1 MNTEFYNKLKA
12 NDVEEKNINSLSKL
26 ITLTQK
32 KINRVEGLENYIPII
47 TAFYSYVKENYDAYL
62 KKTDETLRK
71 DGKEERKILEKCKG
85 NYAPF
90 VSKYYTREKIEE
102 KFDDL
107 VSDDNYLNIIVE
119 LGSDELY
126 KNLSEVASIK
136 LKKSNKY
143 KSSYDKIKNAFIN
156 NNIDPKYFTDI
167 ELAQEK
173 NVSDSAKDIIG
184 KIDEFDKIVDAKPLE
199 TPVLDNSNINE
210 YEKIANSAM
219 DKINEI
225 VNNRNV
231 ELPKEYKP
239 EEKKEE
245 PKENSNSYDFS
256 KFDDNYSSIKSM
268 NDNLDK
274 KEQELIEKQ
283 KEIEMERKRVE
294 RLEQRRENEMV
305 LNASDDLGV
314 SKEKLDNVISKSG
327 IDLKDVDKI
336 IISKEML
343 DSVANGYIASLSNNK
358 FNNFLENVS
367 RGNKLKNADFTVENL
382 EGINILKINSN
393 DAVSKIASC
402 EQKLFNKIS
411 NAAQKK
417 ASLKNRIVSLA
428 NKTKEEIISR
438 ISEAKERVEDSVYE
452 TRKNISNKLY
462 HMAGKMSPDDYL
474 SYDTSGRTPIEGFSN
489 NFNSNHNDDDH
500 EKVNEEADNMIKDY
514 DEKRNSSKEK
524 EITSILDEVNERR
537 DHSEPKKVDDREL
550 NKILDDLKNNRTY
563 ANSGTYVGNTES
575 KIEEEIHKS
584 K

>member
-12 NDVEEKNINSLSKL
+12 NDAKEKEWSSLGKLRGITNKKLAKAKGDEIYAL
-26 ITLTQK
+26 ITT
-32 KINRVEGLENYIPII
+32 
-47 TAFYSYVKENYDAYL
+47 FYSYVKENYEKYAEQY
-62 KKTDETLRK
+62 
-71 DGKEERKILEKCKG
+71 KESF
-85 NYAPF
+85 APWIA
-90 VSKYYTREKIEE
+90 KYYTKEKIEE
-102 KFDDL
+102 KFNDL
-107 VSDDNYLNIIVE
+107 MSDERYLDIILDLGGASLYSDLMQVAYDKAKNGDLTDFDNYTKLRRKAPSM
-119 LGSDELY
+119 GF
-126 KNLSEVASIK
+126 SI
-136 LKKSNKY
+136 N
-143 KSSYDKIKNAFIN
+143 DFR
-156 NNIDPKYFTDI
+156 DI
-167 ELAQEK
+167 EVEK
-173 NVSDSAKDIIG
+173 TKGQYSSKFSSDSILEKSE
-184 KIDEFDKIVDAKPLE
+184 EFDKIVDAKPLE

-219 DKINEI
+219 DKINKLVSE
-225 VNNRNV
+225 RNI
-231 ELPKEYKP
+231 ELPKEDKT
-239 EEKKEE
+239 EEKNEE

-283 KEIEMERKRVE
+283 REIEMERKRVD

-382 EGINILKINSN
+382 DGINILKINSN

-411 NAAQKK
+411 NTAQKK
-417 ASLKNRIVSLA
+417 ASLKNKIISFA
-428 NKTKEEIISR
+428 NMKKEEIISR

-462 HMAGKMSPDDYL
+462 QMAGKISP
-474 SYDTSGRTPIEGFSN
+474 N
-489 NFNSNHNDDDH
+489 NNQNNDDGD
-500 EKVNEEADNMIKDY
+500 EKANREVEDMIKAL

-524 EITSILDEVNERR
+524 EISSILDEVNERR

-550 NKILDDLKNNRTY
+550 NKILEALKNNKTY

-575 KIEEEIHKS
+575 KMEEEIHKS
-584 K
+584 M

>member
-1 MNTEFYNKLKA
+1 MNTEFYNELKA
-12 NDVEEKNINSLSKL
+12 NDAEEKNANSLNEL
-26 ITLTQK
+26 AHVTQK
-32 KINRVEGLENYIPII
+32 KINAAKKIEDYIPLI
-47 TAFYSYVKENYDAYL
+47 TTFYDYVKENYGQYINTYKKAY
-62 KKTDETLRK
+62 TPWIT
-71 DGKEERKILEKCKG
+71 
-85 NYAPF
+85 
-90 VSKYYTREKIEE
+90 KYYTKEKIEE

-126 KNLSEVASIK
+126 KNLSEVASLRLMK
-136 LKKSNKY
+136 DGKY
-143 KSSYDKIKNAFIN
+143 KSSYDKIKNAFIS
-156 NNIDPKYFTDI
+156 NNIDPKYFIDI

-173 NVSDSAKDIIG
+173 NISDSAKDLIT
-184 KIDEFDKIVDAKPLE
+184 KINSVNTINDVKPLE

-231 ELPKEYKP
+231 ELPKEDKP

-245 PKENSNSYDFS
+245 PKENGNSYDFS

-283 KEIEMERKRVE
+283 KEIEMGRKRVE

-305 LNASDDLGV
+305 LNASNDLGV
-314 SKEKLDNVISKSG
+314 SKEKLDNIINKSNV
-327 IDLKDVDKI
+327 DLKEVNKI
-336 IISKEML
+336 VISKEML
-343 DSVANGYIASLSNNK
+343 DKAANGYVANLPKSK
-358 FNNFLENVS
+358 FNNLLENIIRS
-367 RGNKLKNADFTVENL
+367 NKLRKADFTVENL
-382 EGINILKINSN
+382 DGVNILKINSN

-411 NAAQKK
+411 NTAQKK
-417 ASLKNRIVSLA
+417 ASLKNRIVSLV

-474 SYDTSGRTPIEGFSN
+474 SYDTSNRPPIESLNN
-489 NFNSNHNDDDH
+489 NFNSNHNDDDD
-500 EKVNEEADNMIKDY
+500 EKTNREVGDMIKAL
-514 DEKRNSSKEK
+514 DEKRNSPKEK
-524 EITSILDEVNERR
+524 EITSILDDINERR

-550 NKILDDLKNNRTY
+550 NKILDDLKNNKTY

-584 K
+584 M

>member
-1 MNTEFYNKLKA
+1 MNTEFYNELKA
-12 NDVEEKNINSLSKL
+12 NDAEEKNANSLNEL
-26 ITLTQK
+26 AHVTQK
-32 KINRVEGLENYIPII
+32 KINAAKKIEDYIPLI
-47 TAFYSYVKENYDAYL
+47 TTFYDYVKENYGQYINTYKKAY
-62 KKTDETLRK
+62 TPWIT
-71 DGKEERKILEKCKG
+71 
-85 NYAPF
+85 
-90 VSKYYTREKIEE
+90 KYYTKEKIEE

-126 KNLSEVASIK
+126 KNLSEVASLRLMK
-136 LKKSNKY
+136 DGRY

-156 NNIDPKYFTDI
+156 NNVDPKYFIDI
-167 ELAQEK
+167 ELKTEE
-173 NVSDSAKDIIG
+173 NISDSAKDLITNINSVNT
-184 KIDEFDKIVDAKPLE
+184 INDVKPFE
-199 TPVLDNSNINE
+199 APVLDNSNINE

-231 ELPKEYKP
+231 ELPKEDKT

-314 SKEKLDNVISKSG
+314 SKEKLDNIINKSN
-327 IDLKDVDKI
+327 IDLKEVNKI
-336 IISKEML
+336 VISKEML
-343 DSVANGYIASLSNNK
+343 DKAANGYVANLPKSK
-358 FNNFLENVS
+358 FNNFLENIIRS
-367 RGNKLKNADFTVENL
+367 NKLRKADFAVENL
-382 EGINILKINSN
+382 DGVNILKINSN

-417 ASLKNRIVSLA
+417 ASLKNKIVSFA
-428 NKTKEEIISR
+428 NMKKEEIISR

-474 SYDTSGRTPIEGFSN
+474 SYDTSDRPPIESLNN
-489 NFNSNHNDDDH
+489 NFNGNHNDDDD
-500 EKVNEEADNMIKDY
+500 EKTNREVEDMIKAL

-524 EITSILDEVNERR
+524 EITSILGEVNERI

-550 NKILDDLKNNRTY
+550 NKILDDLKNNKTY

-584 K
+584 M

>member
-1 MNTEFYNKLKA
+1 MNTEFYNELKA
-12 NDVEEKNINSLSKL
+12 NDAEEKNINSLNKL
-26 ITLTQK
+26 IILTKK

-71 DGKEERKILEKCKG
+71 DGKEERKILEKCKK

-90 VSKYYTREKIEE
+90 VSKYYTKEKIEE
-102 KFDDL
+102 KFDEL
-107 VSDDNYLNIIVE
+107 TSDNRYLNIVIE
-119 LGSDELY
+119 LGNEELY
-126 KNLSEVASIK
+126 KNMSEVVSKKIK
-136 LKKSNKY
+136 EDGKY
-143 KSSYDKIKNAFIN
+143 KSSYDKIKNAFIS

-173 NVSDSAKDIIG
+173 NISDSVKDLIS
-184 KIDEFDKIVDAKPLE
+184 KINSVNTINDVKPFE
-199 TPVLDNSNINE
+199 APVLDNSNINE

-231 ELPKEYKP
+231 ELPKEDKT

-245 PKENSNSYDFS
+245 PKENNNSYDFS

-314 SKEKLDNVISKSG
+314 SKEKLDNIINKSN
-327 IDLKDVDKI
+327 IDLKEVNKI
-336 IISKEML
+336 VISKEML
-343 DSVANGYIASLSNNK
+343 DKAANGYVASLSNNK
-358 FNNFLENVS
+358 FNNFLENVARS
-367 RGNKLKNADFTVENL
+367 NKLKKADFTVENL
-382 EGINILKINSN
+382 NGINILKINSN
-393 DAVSKIASC
+393 DAISKIASC

-417 ASLKNRIVSLA
+417 ASLKNRIINLTD
-428 NKTKEEIISR
+428 KTKENIISTINFVR
-438 ISEAKERVEDSVYE
+438 TKVSD
-452 TRKNISNKLY
+452 KLY
-462 HMAGKMSPDDYL
+462 QMADKISSNDYGL
-474 SYDTSGRTPIEGFSN
+474 YSNDFPTN
-489 NFNSNHNDDDH
+489 NFNDKNDD
-500 EKVNEEADNMIKDY
+500 EKEVIGKIDDVNKKNQNDMEDIIKKID
-514 DEKRNSSKEK
+514 DERNSKKEQ
-524 EITSILDEVNERR
+524 EVTSILDEVNERR
-537 DHSEPKKVDDREL
+537 DHSESKKVDDREL
-550 NKILDDLKNNRTY
+550 NEILDKLKNNKTY
-563 ANSGTYVGNTES
+563 ASSGTYVGNTES
-575 KIEEEIHKS
+575 KMEEEIHKS
-584 K
+584 M

>member
-26 ITLTQK
+26 IILTQK

-71 DGKEERKILEKCKG
+71 DGKEERKILEKCKE

-184 KIDEFDKIVDAKPLE
+184 KIDEFDKIVDVKPLE

-256 KFDDNYSSIKSM
+256 KFDDNYSSIKGM

-314 SKEKLDNVISKSG
+314 SKEKLDNIINKSN
-327 IDLKDVDKI
+327 IDLKEVNKI
-336 IISKEML
+336 VISKEML
-343 DSVANGYIASLSNNK
+343 DSVANGYVANLSKSK
-358 FNNFLENVS
+358 FNNFLENIIRS
-367 RGNKLKNADFTVENL
+367 NKLRKADFAVENL
-382 EGINILKINSN
+382 DGINILKINSN
-393 DAVSKIASC
+393 DAASKIASC

-417 ASLKNRIVSLA
+417 ASLKNKIISFA
-428 NKTKEEIISR
+428 NMKKEEIISR

-462 HMAGKMSPDDYL
+462 QMAGKISP
-474 SYDTSGRTPIEGFSN
+474 N
-489 NFNSNHNDDDH
+489 NNQNNDDGD
-500 EKVNEEADNMIKDY
+500 EKANREVEDMIKAL

-524 EITSILDEVNERR
+524 EISSILDEVNERR

-550 NKILDDLKNNRTY
+550 NKILEALKNNKTY

-575 KIEEEIHKS
+575 KMEEEIHKS
-584 K
+584 M

>member
-1 MNTEFYNKLKA
+1 MNTEFYNELKA
-12 NDVEEKNINSLSKL
+12 NDAEEKNANSLNKL
-26 ITLTQK
+26 AHVTQK
-32 KINRVEGLENYIPII
+32 KINAAKKIEDYIPLI
-47 TAFYSYVKENYDAYL
+47 TTFYDYVKENYGQYINIYKKAY
-62 KKTDETLRK
+62 TPWIT
-71 DGKEERKILEKCKG
+71 
-85 NYAPF
+85 
-90 VSKYYTREKIEE
+90 KYYTKEKIEE

-126 KNLSEVASIK
+126 KNLSEVASLRLMK
-136 LKKSNKY
+136 DGKY
-143 KSSYDKIKNAFIN
+143 KSSYDKIKKSFIS
-156 NNIDPKYFTDI
+156 NNIDPKYFIDI

-173 NVSDSAKDIIG
+173 NISDSAKDLIT
-184 KIDEFDKIVDAKPLE
+184 KINSVNTINDVKPLE

-231 ELPKEYKP
+231 ELPKEDKP

-245 PKENSNSYDFS
+245 PKENSNLYDFS

-314 SKEKLDNVISKSG
+314 SKEKLDNIINKSN
-327 IDLKDVDKI
+327 IDLKEVNKI
-336 IISKEML
+336 VISKEML
-343 DSVANGYIASLSNNK
+343 DKAANGYVANLPKSK
-358 FNNFLENVS
+358 FNNFLGNIIRS
-367 RGNKLKNADFTVENL
+367 NKLRKADFAVENL
-382 EGINILKINSN
+382 DGVNILKINSN

-411 NAAQKK
+411 NTAQKK
-417 ASLKNRIVSLA
+417 ASLKNRIVSLV

-474 SYDTSGRTPIEGFSN
+474 SYDTSDRPPVEGLN
-489 NFNSNHNDDDH
+489 NFNNNQNNDDGD
-500 EKVNEEADNMIKDY
+500 EKTNRKVEDMIKAL

-524 EITSILDEVNERR
+524 EITSILDDVNERR

-550 NKILDDLKNNRTY
+550 NKILDDLKNNKTY

-575 KIEEEIHKS
+575 KMEEEIHKS
-584 K
+584 M

>member
-102 KFDDL
+102 KFDDM

-126 KNLSEVASIK
+126 KNLSEVASKKIK
-136 LKKSNKY
+136 EDGKY
-143 KSSYDKIKNAFIN
+143 KSSYDKIKNAFIS

-231 ELPKEYKP
+231 ELPKEDKT

-274 KEQELIEKQ
+274 KEQALIEKQ
-283 KEIEMERKRVE
+283 KEIEMERKRVD

-343 DSVANGYIASLSNNK
+343 DSVANGYIASFSNNK

-382 EGINILKINSN
+382 DGINILKINSN

-500 EKVNEEADNMIKDY
+500 EKVNEEADKDY
-514 DEKRNSSKEK
+514 DEKRNSPEEK

-537 DHSEPKKVDDREL
+537 EHSEPKKVDDIEL

-584 K
+584 M

>member
-1 MNTEFYNKLKA
+1 MNTEFYNELKA
-12 NDVEEKNINSLSKL
+12 NDAKEKEWSSLGKLRGITNKKLAKAKGDEIYAL
-26 ITLTQK
+26 ITT
-32 KINRVEGLENYIPII
+32 
-47 TAFYSYVKENYDAYL
+47 FYSYVKENYEKYAEQY
-62 KKTDETLRK
+62 
-71 DGKEERKILEKCKG
+71 KESF
-85 NYAPF
+85 APWIA
-90 VSKYYTREKIEE
+90 KYYTKEKIEE
-102 KFDDL
+102 KFNDL
-107 VSDDNYLNIIVE
+107 MSDERYLDIILDLGGASLYSDLMQVAYNKAKNGVLFDIDNYISLKKKVSDMDFDVSNFPDMEEERKKRYSSISSSPDNV
-119 LGSDELY
+119 
-126 KNLSEVASIK
+126 
-136 LKKSNKY
+136 LK
-143 KSSYDKIKNAFIN
+143 
-156 NNIDPKYFTDI
+156 
-167 ELAQEK
+167 
-173 NVSDSAKDIIG
+173 

-219 DKINEI
+219 DKINKLVSE
-225 VNNRNV
+225 RNI
-231 ELPKEYKP
+231 ELPKEDKI
-239 EEKKEE
+239 EEKNEE

-382 EGINILKINSN
+382 DGINILKINSN

-411 NAAQKK
+411 NVAQKK

-500 EKVNEEADNMIKDY
+500 EKVNEEADKDY
-514 DEKRNSSKEK
+514 DEKRNSPEEK

-575 KIEEEIHKS
+575 KMEEEIHKS
-584 K
+584 M

>member
-126 KNLSEVASIK
+126 KNLSEVASKKIK
-136 LKKSNKY
+136 EDGKY
-143 KSSYDKIKNAFIN
+143 KSSYDKIKNTFIN

-173 NVSDSAKDIIG
+173 NISDSAKDIIG
-184 KIDEFDKIVDAKPLE
+184 KTDEFDKIVDAKPLE

-314 SKEKLDNVISKSG
+314 FKEKLDNVISKSG

-500 EKVNEEADNMIKDY
+500 EKVNEEADKDY
-514 DEKRNSSKEK
+514 DEKRNSPEEK

-537 DHSEPKKVDDREL
+537 EHSEPKKVDDIEL

-584 K
+584 M

>member
-1 MNTEFYNKLKA
+1 MNTEFYNELKA
-12 NDVEEKNINSLSKL
+12 NDAEEKNANSLNEL
-26 ITLTQK
+26 AHVTQK
-32 KINRVEGLENYIPII
+32 KINAAKKIEDYIPLI
-47 TAFYSYVKENYDAYL
+47 TTFYDYVKENYGQYINTYKKAY
-62 KKTDETLRK
+62 TPWIT
-71 DGKEERKILEKCKG
+71 
-85 NYAPF
+85 
-90 VSKYYTREKIEE
+90 KYYTKEKIEE

-126 KNLSEVASIK
+126 KNLSEVASLRLMK
-136 LKKSNKY
+136 DGRY

-156 NNIDPKYFTDI
+156 NNVDPKYFIDI

-173 NVSDSAKDIIG
+173 NISDSAKDLIT
-184 KIDEFDKIVDAKPLE
+184 KINSVNTINDVKPFE
-199 TPVLDNSNINE
+199 APVLDNSNINE

-231 ELPKEYKP
+231 ELPKEDKP

-305 LNASDDLGV
+305 LNASNDLGV
-314 SKEKLDNVISKSG
+314 SKEKLDNIINKSNV
-327 IDLKDVDKI
+327 DLKEVNKI
-336 IISKEML
+336 VISKEML
-343 DSVANGYIASLSNNK
+343 DKAANGYVVNLPKSK
-358 FNNFLENVS
+358 FNNFLENIIRS
-367 RGNKLKNADFTVENL
+367 NKLRKADFAVENL
-382 EGINILKINSN
+382 DGVNILKINSN

-417 ASLKNRIVSLA
+417 ASLKNRIVSLV
-428 NKTKEEIISR
+428 NKTKEKIMSS

-474 SYDTSGRTPIEGFSN
+474 SYDTSNRPPIESLNN
-489 NFNSNHNDDDH
+489 NFNSNHNDDDD
-500 EKVNEEADNMIKDY
+500 EKTNREVEDMIKAL

-524 EITSILDEVNERR
+524 EITSILGEVNERR

-550 NKILDDLKNNRTY
+550 NKILDDLKNNKTY

-584 K
+584 M

>member
-1 MNTEFYNKLKA
+1 
-12 NDVEEKNINSLSKL
+12 
-26 ITLTQK
+26 
-32 KINRVEGLENYIPII
+32 
-47 TAFYSYVKENYDAYL
+47 
-62 KKTDETLRK
+62 
-71 DGKEERKILEKCKG
+71 
-85 NYAPF
+85 
-90 VSKYYTREKIEE
+90 
-102 KFDDL
+102 
-107 VSDDNYLNIIVE
+107 
-119 LGSDELY
+119 
-126 KNLSEVASIK
+126 
-136 LKKSNKY
+136 
-143 KSSYDKIKNAFIN
+143 
-156 NNIDPKYFTDI
+156 
-167 ELAQEK
+167 
-173 NVSDSAKDIIG
+173 
-184 KIDEFDKIVDAKPLE
+184 
-199 TPVLDNSNINE
+199 
-210 YEKIANSAM
+210 
-219 DKINEI
+219 
-225 VNNRNV
+225 
-231 ELPKEYKP
+231 
-239 EEKKEE
+239 
-245 PKENSNSYDFS
+245 
-256 KFDDNYSSIKSM
+256 M

-382 EGINILKINSN
+382 DGINILKINSN

-417 ASLKNRIVSLA
+417 ASLKNRIISFV
-428 NKTKEEIISR
+428 NMKKEDIISR

-500 EKVNEEADNMIKDY
+500 EKVNEEADKDY
-514 DEKRNSSKEK
+514 DEKRNSPEEK

-584 K
+584 M

>member
-1 MNTEFYNKLKA
+1 MNTEFYNELKA
-12 NDVEEKNINSLSKL
+12 NDAEEKNANSLNEL
-26 ITLTQK
+26 AHVTQK
-32 KINRVEGLENYIPII
+32 KINAAKKIEDYIPLI
-47 TAFYSYVKENYDAYL
+47 TTFYDYVKENYGQYINTYKKAY
-62 KKTDETLRK
+62 TPWIT
-71 DGKEERKILEKCKG
+71 
-85 NYAPF
+85 
-90 VSKYYTREKIEE
+90 KYYTKEKIEE

-126 KNLSEVASIK
+126 KNLSEVASLRLMK
-136 LKKSNKY
+136 DGRY

-156 NNIDPKYFTDI
+156 NNVDPKYFTNI

-173 NVSDSAKDIIG
+173 NISDSAKDLIT
-184 KIDEFDKIVDAKPLE
+184 KINSVNTINDVKPFE
-199 TPVLDNSNINE
+199 APVLDNSNINE

-231 ELPKEYKP
+231 ELPKEDKP

-314 SKEKLDNVISKSG
+314 SKEKLDNIINKSN
-327 IDLKDVDKI
+327 IDLKEVNKI
-336 IISKEML
+336 VISKEML
-343 DSVANGYIASLSNNK
+343 DKAANGYVANLPKSK
-358 FNNFLENVS
+358 FNNFLENIIRS
-367 RGNKLKNADFTVENL
+367 NKLRKADFAVENL
-382 EGINILKINSN
+382 DGVNILKINSN

-438 ISEAKERVEDSVYE
+438 ISEAKERVEDFVYDA
-452 TRKNISNKLY
+452 RDNIGDKLY
-462 HMAGKMSPDDYL
+462 HMAGKISPADYR
-474 SYDTSGRTPIEGFSN
+474 SYDTSDRPPIEGFSN

-500 EKVNEEADNMIKDY
+500 EKVNEEVDNMIKDY
-514 DEKRNSSKEK
+514 DEKRNSPEEK
-524 EITSILDEVNERR
+524 EITSILDEVNKRR
-537 DHSEPKKVDDREL
+537 DHSEPKKVDDKEV
-550 NKILDDLKNNRTY
+550 NEILDKLKNNKTY
-563 ANSGTYVGNTES
+563 ASSGTFVGNVEA
-575 KIEEEIHKS
+575 KEEEIHKS
-584 K
+584 M

>member
-219 DKINEI
+219 DKINKLVSE
-225 VNNRNV
+225 RNI
-231 ELPKEYKP
+231 ELPKEDKT
-239 EEKKEE
+239 EEKNEE

-283 KEIEMERKRVE
+283 RKIEMERKRVD

-382 EGINILKINSN
+382 DGINILKINSN

-411 NAAQKK
+411 SAAQKK

-500 EKVNEEADNMIKDY
+500 EKVNEEADKDY
-514 DEKRNSSKEK
+514 DEKRNSPEEK

>member
-26 ITLTQK
+26 IILTQK

-71 DGKEERKILEKCKG
+71 DGKEERKILEKCKE

-90 VSKYYTREKIEE
+90 VSKYYTKEKIEE
-102 KFDDL
+102 KFDEL
-107 VSDDNYLNIIVE
+107 TSDNKYLNIVIE
-119 LGSDELY
+119 LGNEELY
-126 KNLSEVASIK
+126 KNMSEVASKKIK
-136 LKKSNKY
+136 EDGKY

-173 NVSDSAKDIIG
+173 NISDSAKDIIG
-184 KIDEFDKIVDAKPLE
+184 KIDEFDKIVDVKPLE

-231 ELPKEYKP
+231 ELPKEDKT

-314 SKEKLDNVISKSG
+314 SKEKIDNVISKSG

-358 FNNFLENVS
+358 FNNFLENIIRS
-367 RGNKLKNADFTVENL
+367 NKLRKADFAVENL
-382 EGINILKINSN
+382 DGINILKINSN

-411 NAAQKK
+411 NTAQKK
-417 ASLKNRIVSLA
+417 ASLKNKIISFA
-428 NKTKEEIISR
+428 NMKKEEIISR
-438 ISEAKERVEDSVYE
+438 ISEAKEKVEDFVYE
-452 TRKNISNKLY
+452 TRDNISDKLY
-462 HMAGKMSPDDYL
+462 QMAGKISP
-474 SYDTSGRTPIEGFSN
+474 N
-489 NFNSNHNDDDH
+489 NNQNNDDGD
-500 EKVNEEADNMIKDY
+500 EKANREVEDMIKAL
-514 DEKRNSSKEK
+514 DEKRNSPKEK

-537 DHSEPKKVDDREL
+537 DHSKTKKVDDREL
-550 NKILDDLKNNRTY
+550 NKILDDLKNNKTY

-575 KIEEEIHKS
+575 KMEEEIHKS
-584 K
+584 M

>member
-71 DGKEERKILEKCKG
+71 DGKEERKILEKCKE

-126 KNLSEVASIK
+126 KNLSEVASKKIK
-136 LKKSNKY
+136 EDGKY
-143 KSSYDKIKNAFIN
+143 KSSYDKIKNTFIN

-274 KEQELIEKQ
+274 KEQALIEKQ
-283 KEIEMERKRVE
+283 KEIEMERKRVD

-382 EGINILKINSN
+382 DGINILKINSN

-500 EKVNEEADNMIKDY
+500 EKVNEEADKDY
-514 DEKRNSSKEK
+514 DEKRNSPEEK

-584 K
+584 M

>member
-1 MNTEFYNKLKA
+1 MNTEFYNELKA
-12 NDVEEKNINSLSKL
+12 NDAEEKNANSLNEL
-26 ITLTQK
+26 AHVTQK
-32 KINRVEGLENYIPII
+32 KINAAKKIEDYIPLI
-47 TAFYSYVKENYDAYL
+47 TTFYDYVKENYGQYINTYKKAY
-62 KKTDETLRK
+62 TPWIT
-71 DGKEERKILEKCKG
+71 
-85 NYAPF
+85 
-90 VSKYYTREKIEE
+90 KYYTKEKIGE

-126 KNLSEVASIK
+126 KNLSEVASLRLMK
-136 LKKSNKY
+136 DGRY

-156 NNIDPKYFTDI
+156 NNVDPKYFIDI

-173 NVSDSAKDIIG
+173 NISDSAKYLIT
-184 KIDEFDKIVDAKPLE
+184 KINSVNTINDVKPFE
-199 TPVLDNSNINE
+199 APVLDNSNINE

-231 ELPKEYKP
+231 ELPKEDKP

-314 SKEKLDNVISKSG
+314 SKEKLDNIINKSN
-327 IDLKDVDKI
+327 IDLKEVNKI
-336 IISKEML
+336 VISKEML
-343 DSVANGYIASLSNNK
+343 DKAANGYVANLPKSK
-358 FNNFLENVS
+358 FNNFLENIIRS
-367 RGNKLKNADFTVENL
+367 NKLRKADFAVENL
-382 EGINILKINSN
+382 DGVNILKINSN

-411 NAAQKK
+411 NAAKKK
-417 ASLKNRIVSLA
+417 ASLKNRIVSLV
-428 NKTKEEIISR
+428 NKTKEKIMSS

-474 SYDTSGRTPIEGFSN
+474 SYDTSNRPPIESLNN
-489 NFNSNHNDDDH
+489 NFNSNHNDDDD
-500 EKVNEEADNMIKDY
+500 EKTNREVEDMIKDL
-514 DEKRNSSKEK
+514 DEKRNSPKEK
-524 EITSILDEVNERR
+524 EITSILDDVNERR

-550 NKILDDLKNNRTY
+550 NKILDDLKNNKIY

-575 KIEEEIHKS
+575 KMEEEIHKS
-584 K
+584 M

>member
-1 MNTEFYNKLKA
+1 MNTEFYNELKA
-12 NDVEEKNINSLSKL
+12 NDAEEKNANSLNEL
-26 ITLTQK
+26 AHVTQK
-32 KINRVEGLENYIPII
+32 KINAAKKIEDYIPLI
-47 TAFYSYVKENYDAYL
+47 TTFYDYVKENYGQYINTYKKAY
-62 KKTDETLRK
+62 TPWIT
-71 DGKEERKILEKCKG
+71 
-85 NYAPF
+85 
-90 VSKYYTREKIEE
+90 KYYTKEKIEE

-126 KNLSEVASIK
+126 KNLSEVASLRLMK
-136 LKKSNKY
+136 DGRY

-156 NNIDPKYFTDI
+156 NNVDPKYFIDI
-167 ELAQEK
+167 ELKTEE
-173 NVSDSAKDIIG
+173 NISDSAKDLITNINSVNT
-184 KIDEFDKIVDAKPLE
+184 INDVKPFE
-199 TPVLDNSNINE
+199 APVLDNSNINE

-231 ELPKEYKP
+231 ELPKEDKT

-314 SKEKLDNVISKSG
+314 SKEKLDNIINKSN
-327 IDLKDVDKI
+327 IDLKEVNKI
-336 IISKEML
+336 VISKEML
-343 DSVANGYIASLSNNK
+343 DKAANGYVVNLPKSK
-358 FNNFLENVS
+358 FNNFLENIIRS
-367 RGNKLKNADFTVENL
+367 NKLRKADFAVENL
-382 EGINILKINSN
+382 DGVNILKINSN

-417 ASLKNRIVSLA
+417 ASLKNRIVSLV
-428 NKTKEEIISR
+428 NKTKEKIMSS

-474 SYDTSGRTPIEGFSN
+474 SYDTSNRPPIESLNN
-489 NFNSNHNDDDH
+489 NFNSNHNDDDD
-500 EKVNEEADNMIKDY
+500 EKTNREVEDMIKTL

-524 EITSILDEVNERR
+524 EITSILDDVNERR

-550 NKILDDLKNNRTY
+550 NKILDDLKNNKTY

-575 KIEEEIHKS
+575 KMEEEIHKS
-584 K
+584 M

>member
-1 MNTEFYNKLKA
+1 MNTEFYNELKA
-12 NDVEEKNINSLSKL
+12 NDAEEKNANSLNEL
-26 ITLTQK
+26 AHVTQK
-32 KINRVEGLENYIPII
+32 KINAAKKIEDYIPLI
-47 TAFYSYVKENYDAYL
+47 TTFYDYVKENYGQYINTYKKAY
-62 KKTDETLRK
+62 TPWIT
-71 DGKEERKILEKCKG
+71 
-85 NYAPF
+85 
-90 VSKYYTREKIEE
+90 KYYTKEKIEE

-126 KNLSEVASIK
+126 KNLSEVASLRLMK
-136 LKKSNKY
+136 DGRY

-156 NNIDPKYFTDI
+156 NNVDPKYFTNI

-173 NVSDSAKDIIG
+173 NISDSAKDLIT
-184 KIDEFDKIVDAKPLE
+184 KINSVNTINDVKPFE
-199 TPVLDNSNINE
+199 APVLDNSNINE

-231 ELPKEYKP
+231 ELPKEDKP

-314 SKEKLDNVISKSG
+314 SKEKLDNIINKSN
-327 IDLKDVDKI
+327 IDLKEVNKI
-336 IISKEML
+336 VISKEML
-343 DSVANGYIASLSNNK
+343 DKAANGYVANLPKSK
-358 FNNFLENVS
+358 FNNFLENIIRS
-367 RGNKLKNADFTVENL
+367 NKLRKADFAVENL
-382 EGINILKINSN
+382 DGVNILKINSN

-417 ASLKNRIVSLA
+417 ASLKNRIVSLV
-428 NKTKEEIISR
+428 NKTKEKIISSIR
-438 ISEAKERVEDSVYE
+438 EAKERVEDLTYE
-452 TRKNISNKLY
+452 MRDNISDKLY
-462 HMAGKMSPDDYL
+462 HMAGKISPADYR
-474 SYDTSGRTPIEGFSN
+474 SYDTSDRPPIEGFSN

-514 DEKRNSSKEK
+514 DEKRNSPEEK

-550 NKILDDLKNNRTY
+550 NKILDDLKNNKTY

-575 KIEEEIHKS
+575 KMEEEIHKS
-584 K
+584 M

>member
-1 MNTEFYNKLKA
+1 MNTEFYNELKA
-12 NDVEEKNINSLSKL
+12 NDAKEKEWSSLGKLRGITNKKLAKAKGDEIYAL
-26 ITLTQK
+26 ITT
-32 KINRVEGLENYIPII
+32 
-47 TAFYSYVKENYDAYL
+47 FYSYVKENYEKYAEQY
-62 KKTDETLRK
+62 
-71 DGKEERKILEKCKG
+71 KESF
-85 NYAPF
+85 APWIA
-90 VSKYYTREKIEE
+90 KYYTKEKIEE
-102 KFDDL
+102 KFNDL
-107 VSDDNYLNIIVE
+107 MSDERYLDIILDLGGASLYSDLMQVAYNKAKNGVLFDIDNYISLKKKVSDMDFDVSNFPDMEEERKKRYSSISSSPDNV
-119 LGSDELY
+119 
-126 KNLSEVASIK
+126 
-136 LKKSNKY
+136 LK
-143 KSSYDKIKNAFIN
+143 
-156 NNIDPKYFTDI
+156 
-167 ELAQEK
+167 
-173 NVSDSAKDIIG
+173 

-219 DKINEI
+219 DKINKLVSE
-225 VNNRNV
+225 RNI
-231 ELPKEYKP
+231 ELPKEDKI
-239 EEKKEE
+239 EEKNEE

-382 EGINILKINSN
+382 DGINILKINSN

-417 ASLKNRIVSLA
+417 ASLKNRIISFV
-428 NKTKEEIISR
+428 NMKKEDIISR

-500 EKVNEEADNMIKDY
+500 EKVNEEADKDY
-514 DEKRNSSKEK
+514 DEKRNSPEEK

-584 K
+584 M

>member
-126 KNLSEVASIK
+126 KNLSEVASKKIK
-136 LKKSNKY
+136 EDGKY
-143 KSSYDKIKNAFIN
+143 KSSYDKIKNTFIN

-173 NVSDSAKDIIG
+173 NISDSAKDIIG

-382 EGINILKINSN
+382 DGINILKINSN

-417 ASLKNRIVSLA
+417 ASLKNRIISFV
-428 NKTKEEIISR
+428 NMKKEDIISR

-500 EKVNEEADNMIKDY
+500 EKVNEEADKDY
-514 DEKRNSSKEK
+514 DEKRNSPEEK

-575 KIEEEIHKS
+575 KMEEEIHKS
-584 K
+584 M

>member
-12 NDVEEKNINSLSKL
+12 NDAKEKEWSSLGKLRGITNKKLAKAKGDEIYAL
-26 ITLTQK
+26 ITT
-32 KINRVEGLENYIPII
+32 
-47 TAFYSYVKENYDAYL
+47 FYSYVKENYEKYAEQY
-62 KKTDETLRK
+62 
-71 DGKEERKILEKCKG
+71 KESFSPWI
-85 NYAPF
+85 A
-90 VSKYYTREKIEE
+90 KYYTKEKIEE
-102 KFDDL
+102 KFNDL
-107 VSDDNYLNIIVE
+107 MSDERYLDIILDLGGASLYSDLMQVAYDKAKNGDLTDFDNYTKLRRKAPSM
-119 LGSDELY
+119 GF
-126 KNLSEVASIK
+126 SI
-136 LKKSNKY
+136 N
-143 KSSYDKIKNAFIN
+143 DFR
-156 NNIDPKYFTDI
+156 DI
-167 ELAQEK
+167 EVEK
-173 NVSDSAKDIIG
+173 TKGQYNSKFSSDSILEKSE
-184 KIDEFDKIVDAKPLE
+184 EFDKIVDAKPLE

-231 ELPKEYKP
+231 ELPEEDKP

-274 KEQELIEKQ
+274 KEQELIEQQ
-283 KEIEMERKRVE
+283 KEIEMERKRVD

-314 SKEKLDNVISKSG
+314 SKEKLDDIINKSN
-327 IDLKDVDKI
+327 INLKEVNKI
-336 IISKEML
+336 VISKEML
-343 DSVANGYIASLSNNK
+343 DSVANGYVANLPKNK
-358 FNNFLENVS
+358 FNNFLENIIRS
-367 RGNKLKNADFTVENL
+367 NKLRKADFAVENL
-382 EGINILKINSN
+382 DGINILKINSN

-411 NAAQKK
+411 SAAQKK
-417 ASLKNRIVSLA
+417 ASLKNRIVSLV
-428 NKTKEEIISR
+428 NKTKEKIMSS

-474 SYDTSGRTPIEGFSN
+474 SYDTSNRPPIESLNN
-489 NFNSNHNDDDH
+489 NFNSNHNDDDD
-500 EKVNEEADNMIKDY
+500 ENTNREVEDMIKAL

-537 DHSEPKKVDDREL
+537 DHSETKKVDDIEL

-563 ANSGTYVGNTES
+563 VNSGTYVGNTES
-575 KIEEEIHKS
+575 KMEEEIHKNM
-584 K
+584 

>member
-219 DKINEI
+219 DKINKLVSE
-225 VNNRNV
+225 RNI
-231 ELPKEYKP
+231 ELPKEDKT
-239 EEKKEE
+239 EEKNEE

-283 KEIEMERKRVE
+283 RKIEMERKRVD

-367 RGNKLKNADFTVENL
+367 RGNKLKNADFAVENL
-382 EGINILKINSN
+382 DGVNILKINSN

-411 NAAQKK
+411 SAAQKK

-500 EKVNEEADNMIKDY
+500 EKVNEEADKDY
-514 DEKRNSSKEK
+514 DEKRNSPEEK

>member
-1 MNTEFYNKLKA
+1 MNTEFYNELKA
-12 NDVEEKNINSLSKL
+12 NDAEEKNANSLNEL
-26 ITLTQK
+26 AHVTQK
-32 KINRVEGLENYIPII
+32 KINAAKKIEDYIPLI
-47 TAFYSYVKENYDAYL
+47 TTFYDYVKENYGQYINTYKKAY
-62 KKTDETLRK
+62 TPWIT
-71 DGKEERKILEKCKG
+71 
-85 NYAPF
+85 
-90 VSKYYTREKIEE
+90 KYYTKEKIEE

-126 KNLSEVASIK
+126 KNLSEVASLRLMK
-136 LKKSNKY
+136 DGRY

-156 NNIDPKYFTDI
+156 NNVDPKYFIDI
-167 ELAQEK
+167 ELKTEE
-173 NVSDSAKDIIG
+173 NISDSAKDLITNINSVNT
-184 KIDEFDKIVDAKPLE
+184 INDVKPFE
-199 TPVLDNSNINE
+199 APVLDNSNINE

-231 ELPKEYKP
+231 ELPKEDKT

-245 PKENSNSYDFS
+245 PKENSNPYDFS

-314 SKEKLDNVISKSG
+314 SKEKLDNIINKSN
-327 IDLKDVDKI
+327 IDLKEVNKI
-336 IISKEML
+336 VISKEML
-343 DSVANGYIASLSNNK
+343 DKAANGYVVNLPKSK
-358 FNNFLENVS
+358 FNNFLENIIRS
-367 RGNKLKNADFTVENL
+367 NKLRKADFAVENL
-382 EGINILKINSN
+382 DGVNILKINSN

-417 ASLKNRIVSLA
+417 ASLKNRIVSLV
-428 NKTKEEIISR
+428 NKTKEKIMSS

-474 SYDTSGRTPIEGFSN
+474 SYDTSNRPPIESLNN
-489 NFNSNHNDDDH
+489 NFNSNHNDDDD
-500 EKVNEEADNMIKDY
+500 EKTNREVEDMIKTL

-524 EITSILDEVNERR
+524 EITSILDDVNERR

-550 NKILDDLKNNRTY
+550 NKILDDLKNNKTY

-575 KIEEEIHKS
+575 KMEEEIHKS
-584 K
+584 M

>member
-71 DGKEERKILEKCKG
+71 DGKEERKILEKCKE

-119 LGSDELY
+119 LGSDKLY
-126 KNLSEVASIK
+126 KNLTEVASKKIK
-136 LKKSNKY
+136 EDGKY
-143 KSSYDKIKNAFIN
+143 KSSYDKIKNAFIS

-173 NVSDSAKDIIG
+173 NISDSAKDIIG

-283 KEIEMERKRVE
+283 REIEMERKRVE

-382 EGINILKINSN
+382 DGINILKINSN

-500 EKVNEEADNMIKDY
+500 EKVNEEADKDY
-514 DEKRNSSKEK
+514 DEKRNSPEEK

>member
-1 MNTEFYNKLKA
+1 MNTEFYNELKA
-12 NDVEEKNINSLSKL
+12 NDAEEKNANSLNEL
-26 ITLTQK
+26 AHVTQK
-32 KINRVEGLENYIPII
+32 KINAAKKIEDYIPLI
-47 TAFYSYVKENYDAYL
+47 TTFYDYVKENYDQYINTYKKAY
-62 KKTDETLRK
+62 TPWIT
-71 DGKEERKILEKCKG
+71 
-85 NYAPF
+85 
-90 VSKYYTREKIEE
+90 KYYTKKKIEE
-102 KFDDL
+102 KFDEL
-107 VSDDNYLNIIVE
+107 TSDNKYLNIVIE
-119 LGSDELY
+119 LGNEELY
-126 KNLSEVASIK
+126 KNMSEVA
-136 LKKSNKY
+136 LKKIKEDGKY

-173 NVSDSAKDIIG
+173 NISDSAKDIIG
-184 KIDEFDKIVDAKPLE
+184 KIDEFDKIVDVKPLE

-231 ELPKEYKP
+231 ELPKEDKP

-294 RLEQRRENEMV
+294 RLEQKRENEMV

-314 SKEKLDNVISKSG
+314 SKEKIDNVISKSG

-358 FNNFLENVS
+358 FNNFLENIIRS
-367 RGNKLKNADFTVENL
+367 NKLRKADFAVENL
-382 EGINILKINSN
+382 DGINILKINSN

-417 ASLKNRIVSLA
+417 ASLKNKIISFA
-428 NKTKEEIISR
+428 NMKKEEIISR
-438 ISEAKERVEDSVYE
+438 ISEAKEKVEDFVYE
-452 TRKNISNKLY
+452 TRDNISDKLY
-462 HMAGKMSPDDYL
+462 QMAGKISP
-474 SYDTSGRTPIEGFSN
+474 N
-489 NFNSNHNDDDH
+489 NNQNNDDGD
-500 EKVNEEADNMIKDY
+500 EKANREVEDMIKAL
-514 DEKRNSSKEK
+514 DEKRNSPKEK
-524 EITSILDEVNERR
+524 EITSILDDVNERR
-537 DHSEPKKVDDREL
+537 DHSKTKKVDDREL
-550 NKILDDLKNNRTY
+550 NKILDDLKNNKTY

-575 KIEEEIHKS
+575 KMEEEIHKS
-584 K
+584 M